1 MGNNMKTRVTELLG
15 ITYPII
21 QGGLANLAYS
31 ELASAVSN
39 AGGLGQITATSLP
52 SAEHLR
58 EEIRKTKA
66 LTDRPFGVNIAISQH
81 KSVDDFIDVVLEE
94 GVAAISLTGGNPE
107 PILRRL
113 ENSPVKKLVL
123 VGAVRQAQKAESLG
137 ADAVMAVGQEGGGH
151 IGRGDTGTIVLIPRV
166 VESVQIPVIASGGIA
181 DGRGLLAA
189 FALGAE
195 GIEMGTRFVATKEC
209 IAHAAYKEALVRGQ
223 ETDTIVIKR
232 TIGAPGRVLPSPW
245 VEKILEEERKGTT
258 MEKLRPYISGKR
270 NRHAAIDGHMDEGFA
285 WAGQSMGLIQNVP
298 TVAEL
303 FDEMI
308 TTARTMVE
316 KIGRMGL

>member
-52 SAEHLR
+52 SPEHLR
-58 EEIRKTKA
+58 EEIRKTKS

-94 GVAAISLTGGNPE
+94 GVSAISLTGGNPE

-123 VGAVRQAQKAESLG
+123 VGTVRQAQKAESLG

-151 IGRGDTGTIVLIPRV
+151 IGRVDTGTIVLIPRV

-181 DGRGLLAA
+181 DGRGFLAA
-189 FALGAE
+189 LALGAE

-209 IAHAAYKEALVRGQ
+209 IAHSAYKEALVRGQ

-232 TIGAPGRVLPSPW
+232 TIGAPGRVLPSEW
-245 VEKILEEERKGTT
+245 VEKILEEERRGTT
-258 MEKLRPYISGKR
+258 AEKLRPFISGER
-270 NRHAAIDGHMDEGFA
+270 NRHAAIEGRMDEGFA
-285 WAGQSMGLIQNVP
+285 WAGQSMGLIRNVP

-308 TTARTMVE
+308 TTARTMLD

>member
-52 SAEHLR
+52 SPEHLR
-58 EEIRKTKA
+58 EEIRKTKS

-94 GVAAISLTGGNPE
+94 GVSAISLTGGNPE

-123 VGAVRQAQKAESLG
+123 VGTVRQAQKAESLG

-151 IGRGDTGTIVLIPRV
+151 IGRVDTGTIVLIPRV

-181 DGRGLLAA
+181 DGRGFLAA

-223 ETDTIVIKR
+223 ETDTLVIKR
-232 TIGAPGRVLPSPW
+232 TIGAPGRVLPSAW
-245 VEKILEEERKGTT
+245 VEKILEEELHGTT
-258 MEKLRPYISGKR
+258 AEKLRPFISGER
-270 NRHAAIDGHMDEGFA
+270 NRHAAIEGQMDEGFA
-285 WAGQSMGLIQNVP
+285 WAGQSMGLIKNVP

-308 TTARTMVE
+308 TTARTMLD